1 MSTSSPESLPRLVAR
16 PKPKN
21 FARERCRWPRCRKA
35 VKLGGRLC
43 DEHERAV
50 LVIVVDR
57 LRPYGITP
65 TKVSV
70 SGDGYIM
77 LPELAMS
84 EHKPIMQCE
93 LGRKLLPGENV
104 HHRNGHRADN
114 RPENLELWVTYQ
126 PSGQR
131 VEDLLAYA
139 RELIGRYDTDRQL
152 VALTEPAQ
160 LELAGVT

>member
-1 MSTSSPESLPRLVAR
+1 
-16 PKPKN
+16 
-21 FARERCRWPRCRKA
+21 
-35 VKLGGRLC
+35 
-43 DEHERAV
+43 
-50 LVIVVDR
+50 
-57 LRPYGITP
+57 
-65 TKVSV
+65 
-70 SGDGYIM
+70 M